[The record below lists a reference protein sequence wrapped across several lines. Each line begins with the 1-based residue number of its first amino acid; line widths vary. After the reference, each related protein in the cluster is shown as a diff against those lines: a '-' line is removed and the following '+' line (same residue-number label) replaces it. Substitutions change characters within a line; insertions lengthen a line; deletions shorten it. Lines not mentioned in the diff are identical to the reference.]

1 MIDEHMPDLVVL
13 DYKMT
18 GMDGL
23 AVMKTLRAKLNSAPA
38 CADAHRHDR

>member
-18 GMDGL
+18 DMDRQVDRSG
-23 AVMKTLRAKLNSAPA
+23 RA
-38 CADAHRHDR
+38 

>member
-1 MIDEHMPDLVVL
+1 MIDEHMPDLVVP

-23 AVMKTLRAKLNSAPA
+23 AVMSTLRAKPELGP
-38 CADAHRHDR
+38 CRC